1 MKRTIVAGLAAALLL
16 AGLAEAK
23 VYKWVD
29 ESGKVVFSQTPPPEN
44 VPAEEVQVNA
54 PPPATVPKEAEKETV
69 DEKIKG
75 NPALDPELRREYC
88 EKGRKNL
95 EVLQNTGSEMGF
107 VTEDNKLVKF
117 TPEEKALKI
126 KESQAAVKAYLDYPP
141 SSATR
146 QPNLVASN
154 PSDIGKPGF
163 LL

>member
-1 MKRTIVAGLAAALLL
+1 MVHKNDSLFHEGVQVKRTIVAGLAAALLL

-54 PPPATVPKEAEKETV
+54 PPPATAPKEAEKETV
-69 DEKIKG
+69 DEKVKG

-95 EVLQNTGSEMGF
+95 EILESAKPGAGF
-107 VTEDNKLVKF
+107 FTEDKKLVKF
-117 TPEEKALKI
+117 TPEEKALRM
-126 KESQAAVKAYLDYPP
+126 KEAEAAIKAYCD
-141 SSATR
+141 
-146 QPNLVASN
+146 
-154 PSDIGKPGF
+154 
-163 LL
+163 